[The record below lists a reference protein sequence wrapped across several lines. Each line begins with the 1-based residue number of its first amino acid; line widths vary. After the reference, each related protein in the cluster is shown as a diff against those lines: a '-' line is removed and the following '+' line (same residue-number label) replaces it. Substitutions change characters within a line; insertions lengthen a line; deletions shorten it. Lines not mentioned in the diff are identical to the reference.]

1 LAASKT
7 FPSRGGLES
16 IFPSSVGAHSHRQ
29 LVNNAGFGL
38 RGEFRHLS
46 LPRRL
51 EMLRL
56 SKEAIVEP
64 TYSLPPGM
72 FSQVGCKVIE
82 ATTRHGREPPESVSM
97 ILYRLNLYPYRR
109 ILNQTLMFANAFHL
123 GLSNSSISRSLFL
136 RQGLCMARN
145 ACAAIALALLFWTNT
160 AFAQFS
166 AEDSPRPI
174 VALKQVPIGEPVSS
188 PQQEPD
194 PNTQPQSSSVPTA
207 LAASPPETNDEAKQ
221 SKRILWIFP
230 NYRAVSANTQ
240 LPPLSLKNK
249 FWLATQDSFDYSSFV
264 TAGILAGVGQAK
276 KSYPE
281 FGQGAKG
288 YGRYYWHTM
297 ADQAV
302 GNYLTEAIVP
312 AVTHEDPRYYT
323 LGHGGFFKRTGYAV
337 SRLLVTRT
345 DWGGRTINISEIVGN
360 GAGAGISDLYYP
372 SRERTWT
379 KTGQKW
385 LTQIAL
391 DGAFNIVKEFWPDI
405 NHAIFHGKY

>member
-1 LAASKT
+1 LNRYRKT
-7 FPSRGGLES
+7 
-16 IFPSSVGAHSHRQ
+16 V
-29 LVNNAGFGL
+29 
-38 RGEFRHLS
+38 
-46 LPRRL
+46 
-51 EMLRL
+51 
-56 SKEAIVEP
+56 
-64 TYSLPPGM
+64 
-72 FSQVGCKVIE
+72 
-82 ATTRHGREPPESVSM
+82 
-97 ILYRLNLYPYRR
+97 
-109 ILNQTLMFANAFHL
+109 NQTLMLPNTFLAAV
-123 GLSNSSISRSLFL
+123 SNSPIGRTLSR
-136 RQGLCMARN
+136 RQVYLARN
-145 ACAAIALALLFWTNT
+145 ACAAFAIALLFWATT
-160 AFAQFS
+160 AFAQS
-166 AEDSPRPI
+166 SP
-174 VALKQVPIGEPVSS
+174 

-194 PNTQPQSSSVPTA
+194 SNKQPQSSGAPTSVDA
-207 LAASPPETNDEAKQ
+207 NSLGSAAEVKQ

-264 TAGILAGVGQAK
+264 TAGILAGFSQAK

-288 YGRYYWHTM
+288 YGRYYWHAV

-337 SRLLVTRT
+337 SRLLITRT
-345 DWGGRTINISEIVGN
+345 DAGGRTFDFAEIVGN
-360 GAGAGISDLYYP
+360 GAGAGISNLYYP

-385 LTQIAL
+385 VTQIAL
-391 DGAFNIVKEFWPDI
+391 DGVFNIVKEFWPDI
-405 NHAIFHGKY
+405 NHAVFHSKY

>member
-1 LAASKT
+1 
-7 FPSRGGLES
+7 
-16 IFPSSVGAHSHRQ
+16 
-29 LVNNAGFGL
+29 
-38 RGEFRHLS
+38 
-46 LPRRL
+46 
-51 EMLRL
+51 M
-56 SKEAIVEP
+56 
-64 TYSLPPGM
+64 
-72 FSQVGCKVIE
+72 
-82 ATTRHGREPPESVSM
+82 
-97 ILYRLNLYPYRR
+97 
-109 ILNQTLMFANAFHL
+109 
-123 GLSNSSISRSLFL
+123 
-136 RQGLCMARN
+136 
-145 ACAAIALALLFWTNT
+145 ALAFLFWGNT
-160 AFAQFS
+160 AFAQIS
-166 AEDSPRPI
+166 SEDAPRPI
-174 VALKQVPIGEPVSS
+174 VAPKQTAPDEQVSS
-188 PQQEPD
+188 
-194 PNTQPQSSSVPTA
+194 TQIGADANDQAQSSSVATSLDA
-207 LAASPPETNDEAKQ
+207 NTLGSSDDAKQ

-240 LPPLSLKNK
+240 LSALSLKDK

-264 TAGILAGVGQAK
+264 SAGIIAGVSQAN

-288 YGRYYWHTM
+288 YGRYYWHAM

-345 DWGGRTINISEIVGN
+345 DSGGRTFNLSEIVGN
-360 GAGAGISDLYYP
+360 GAGAGISDTYYP

-385 LTQIAL
+385 VAQIAL

-405 NHAIFHGKY
+405 NHVIFHGKY